1 MRAPDPTGRS
11 PATPEIRVSD
21 RSRFGLLRADRS
33 GAVPAA
39 DRGNDQPAGARRPR
53 GLAGDRAPGPADV
66 SDTRTPAARLSNWIK
81 KHAPTPHK
89 GRASASAKKCTPIA
103 RPPTIA
109 DMSVRSLS
117 RPKRELRPVV
127 RDSPAGPVVKWVGG
141 KTKLLPELLARMPAR
156 FGRYFEPFAGG
167 AALFFRV
174 APERAVLADSN
185 SDLIG
190 LYTCLAS
197 DVAGVIR
204 RLEHHRAAHSEAHY
218 YATRTR
224 WNDREASWS
233 SADRAATFIY
243 LNKTCFNGLW
253 RVNRAGAFNVP
264 IGRYTDPPICV
275 PQALRAASA
284 LIARAVLRCAD
295 YRAAISDAR
304 RGDFVYF
311 DPPYDPVAPTA
322 NFTSYT
328 TDAFGADDQRALADV
343 ARGLVGHGC
352 QVMLSNSDTPFIRS
366 LYKGFQIDRVKC
378 SRAINSNAARRGEVD
393 EVIITAGY

>member
-1 MRAPDPTGRS
+1 M
-11 PATPEIRVSD
+11 
-21 RSRFGLLRADRS
+21 RADRS
-33 GAVPAA
+33 GAAA
-39 DRGNDQPAGARRPR
+39 A
-53 GLAGDRAPGPADV
+53 PADAPSGV
-66 SDTRTPAARLSNWIK
+66 SAARTRGDRLSNWITK
-81 KHAPTPHK
+81 REPERHK
-89 GRASASAKKCTPIA
+89 DRATANAEKFTPIA
-103 RPPTIA
+103 GGSTIA
-109 DMSVRSLS
+109 NMAVRSLPRDKRDP
-117 RPKRELRPVV
+117 RPAL
-127 RDSPAGPVVKWVGG
+127 RDSPAAPVVKWAGG
-141 KTKLLPELLARMPAR
+141 KTKLLPELLARMPER
-156 FGRYFEPFAGG
+156 FGRYYEPFAGG

-190 LYTCLAS
+190 LYTCLAG

-204 RLEHHRAAHSEAHY
+204 RLDHHREAHCEAHY

-284 LIARAVLRCAD
+284 LLARAVVRCAD
-295 YRAAISDAR
+295 YGAAVDGAR

-328 TDAFGADDQRALADV
+328 TDAFGADDQRALADA
-343 ARGLVGHGC
+343 ARGLVGRGC

-366 LYKGFQIDRVKC
+366 LYKGFRVDRVRC

>member
-1 MRAPDPTGRS
+1 VQKRQAVIRARPGRAATAGRPGKREVGLPGDPDRAPG
-11 PATPEIRVSD
+11 

-33 GAVPAA
+33 GAA
-39 DRGNDQPAGARRPR
+39 ARRT
-53 GLAGDRAPGPADV
+53 GAPPGV
-66 SDTRTPAARLSNWIK
+66 SGSRTPEARLLNWIK
-81 KHAPTPHK
+81 KCEPAPHS
-89 GRASASAKKCTPIA
+89 GRAAVIAESSPAIA

-117 RPKRELRPVV
+117 RAKRDPRPAL

-141 KTKLLPELLARMPAR
+141 KTKLLPELLARMPVR
-156 FGRYFEPFAGG
+156 FGRYYEPFAGG

-190 LYTCLAS
+190 LYTCLS
-197 DVAGVIR
+197 GDVAGVIR
-204 RLEHHRAAHSEAHY
+204 RLEHHREAHSEAHY

-224 WNDREASWS
+224 WNDREASWV

-275 PQALRAASA
+275 PDALRAAGS
-284 LIARAVLRCAD
+284 LLGRTTLQCCDYQDAVTG
-295 YRAAISDAR
+295 AR
-304 RGDFVYF
+304 RGDLVYF
-311 DPPYDPVAPTA
+311 DPPYDPVTVTA

-328 TDAFGADDQRALADV
+328 SDTFGALHQRELADTARSLV
-343 ARGLVGHGC
+343 ARGC
-352 QVMLSNSDTPFIRS
+352 RVMLSNSDTPFIRS
-366 LYKGFQIDRVKC
+366 LYKGFHIDRVKC
-378 SRAINSNAARRGEVD
+378 ARAINSNAAKRGDVD

>member
-1 MRAPDPTGRS
+1 
-11 PATPEIRVSD
+11 
-21 RSRFGLLRADRS
+21 
-33 GAVPAA
+33 
-39 DRGNDQPAGARRPR
+39 
-53 GLAGDRAPGPADV
+53 
-66 SDTRTPAARLSNWIK
+66 
-81 KHAPTPHK
+81 
-89 GRASASAKKCTPIA
+89 
-103 RPPTIA
+103 
-109 DMSVRSLS
+109 MSVRSLS
-117 RPKRELRPVV
+117 RAKRDPHPAL

-141 KTKLLPELLARMPAR
+141 KTKLLPELLARMPAQ
-156 FGRYFEPFAGG
+156 FGRYYEPFAGG

-190 LYTCLAS
+190 LYTCLVS

-204 RLEHHRAAHSEAHY
+204 RLEHHRAAHDEAHY

-275 PQALRAASA
+275 PQALRAAGA
-284 LIARAVLRCAD
+284 LLARAVLRCAD

-343 ARGLVGHGC
+343 ARGLVGRGC

-366 LYKGFQIDRVKC
+366 LYKGFGIDRVKC